1 MARGVHIKDHWSEQR
16 LFDQRAIV
24 AGAIIILFTLGLLG
38 RLFLL
43 QVIRHDYYADL
54 SQGNRVR
61 TEPIP
66 AARGLILDRQGE
78 VVAGNQ
84 PAYQLELV
92 PEEVPNLKAAL
103 DGLVQLDLIRAEDVD
118 ELKKTIRSRR
128 AFDSVPVRLR
138 MSDEDVG
145 KFAVRRFEF
154 QGVDIRTRQTRSYP
168 NGDMG
173 VHALGYVG
181 AISEA
186 DLAHIDRAAYSGTFL
201 IGKQGVESAFETKL
215 HGVNGSR
222 ELLVNAQG
230 RSVDKQGAFIPTLN
244 THAPTAGDDIVL
256 AMDLK
261 VQRAAEDALAG
272 RRGAV
277 VAIDPNNGDVIAM
290 TSRPGFDPNMFGR
303 GITRAEY
310 GALKDSI
317 DTPLLDRAMRGVY
330 PPGSTVKPVIALAGL
345 AYHLVDPDQTRFC
358 AGQFHLPGSAHL
370 YREGKG
376 GHHGWM
382 NLVEAIAKSC
392 DVYFYSLADTIGV
405 DRIAAFMSPFG
416 FGRTTG
422 LDISGELKGLLPT
435 REWKASYFKR
445 PADKMWFPGETV
457 NFGIGQGY
465 LNVTPLQMAHYVS
478 VLASRG
484 KVWKPRLVTGF
495 RDALS
500 GKLEPLAPVREPDVT
515 LATPEEWGRIY
526 AGMVG
531 AVTHGTAAG
540 AVGKNAAYPIAG
552 KTGTAQVFSVGQ
564 NEKYNEKTVSE
575 RLRDHSWFIA
585 FAPADQPRIA
595 LAVIVENGGWGASA
609 AAPIARKVL
618 DAYLLGDDGKLKPS
632 GAIGRSIL
640 PTTKPV
646 EPPQAPVPGQKRAD
660 TGPIDS
666 AGGVK
671 SPP

>member
-1 MARGVHIKDHWSEQR
+1 MA
-16 LFDQRAIV
+16 
-24 AGAIIILFTLGLLG
+24 
-38 RLFLL
+38 
-43 QVIRHDYYADL
+43 
-54 SQGNRVR
+54 
-61 TEPIP
+61 
-66 AARGLILDRQGE
+66 
-78 VVAGNQ
+78 
-84 PAYQLELV
+84 
-92 PEEVPNLKAAL
+92 
-103 DGLVQLDLIRAEDVD
+103 
-118 ELKKTIRSRR
+118 
-128 AFDSVPVRLR
+128 
-138 MSDEDVG
+138 
-145 KFAVRRFEF
+145 
-154 QGVDIRTRQTRSYP
+154 
-168 NGDMG
+168 

-186 DLAHIDRAAYSGTFL
+186 DLSHIDRAAYSGTAL
-201 IGKQGVESAFETKL
+201 IGKQGVESAYETKL

-222 ELLVNAQG
+222 EILVNAQG

-244 THAPTAGDDIVL
+244 IHAPTAGDDIVL

-272 RRGAV
+272 RRGAL

-290 TSRPGFDPNMFGR
+290 TSRPGFDPNLFGR

-310 GALKDSI
+310 GSLKDDI

-345 AYHLVDPDQTRFC
+345 AYHVVDPDQTRFC

-376 GHHGWM
+376 GHHGYM

-392 DVYFYSLADTIGV
+392 DVYFYGLADTIGV

-416 FGRTTG
+416 FGRPTG

-484 KVWKPRLVTGF
+484 KVFKPRLVTGF
-495 RDALS
+495 RDALT
-500 GKLEPLAPVREPDVT
+500 GKLEPLAPVREPDIT

-531 AVTHGTAAG
+531 AVTHGTAAL
-540 AVGKNAAYPIAG
+540 AVGKNAAYAIAG

-575 RLRDHSWFIA
+575 RLRDHSWFIS

-618 DAYLLGDDGKLKPS
+618 DAYLLGSDGKLKPPE
-632 GAIGRSIL
+632 AIGQSIL
-640 PTTKPV
+640 PTTKPL
-646 EPPQAPVPGQKRAD
+646 EPPAPVLDQKRAAA
-660 TGPIDS
+660 GAGNS
-666 AGGVK
+666 AGGVR

>member
-1 MARGVHIKDHWSEQR
+1 
-16 LFDQRAIV
+16 
-24 AGAIIILFTLGLLG
+24 
-38 RLFLL
+38 
-43 QVIRHDYYADL
+43 
-54 SQGNRVR
+54 
-61 TEPIP
+61 
-66 AARGLILDRQGE
+66 
-78 VVAGNQ
+78 
-84 PAYQLELV
+84 
-92 PEEVPNLKAAL
+92 
-103 DGLVQLDLIRAEDVD
+103 
-118 ELKKTIRSRR
+118 LKKTIRSRR

-138 MSDEDVG
+138 MSDEDVAR
-145 KFAVRRFEF
+145 FAVRRFEF
-154 QGVDIRTRQTRSYP
+154 QGLDIRTRQTRSYP
-168 NGDMG
+168 NGDMA

-201 IGKQGVESAFETKL
+201 IGKQGVESAYETKL

-222 ELLVNAQG
+222 EILVNAQG
-230 RSVDKQGAFIPTLN
+230 RSVDKQGAFIPSLR

-261 VQRAAEDALAG
+261 VQRTAEEALAG

-303 GITRAEY
+303 GITRSEY
-310 GALKDSI
+310 GALKDDI

-345 AYHLVDPDQTRFC
+345 AYHLVDPDQTKFC

-392 DVYFYSLADTIGV
+392 DVYFYGLADTIGV

-416 FGRTTG
+416 FGRATG

-495 RDALS
+495 RDALT
-500 GKLEPLAPVREPDVT
+500 GKLEPLAPLREPDVT

-540 AVGKNAAYPIAG
+540 AVGKNAAYGIAG

-585 FAPADQPRIA
+585 FAPAEQPRIA

-618 DAYLLGDDGKLKPS
+618 DAYLLGDDGKLKSPE
-632 GAIGRSIL
+632 AIGPSLL
-640 PTTKPV
+640 PPSKPV
-646 EPPQAPVPGQKRAD
+646 EPPGPVPDQKRTD
-660 TGPIDS
+660 TGPTDS
-666 AGGVK
+666 AGRVRS
-671 SPP
+671 SP

>member
-24 AGAIIILFTLGLLG
+24 AGAIIILLTLGLLG

-43 QVIRHDYYADL
+43 QVIRHEYYAEL

-66 AARGLILDRQGE
+66 AARGLILDRRGE

-92 PEEVPNLKAAL
+92 PEEVPNLQAAL

-138 MSDEDVG
+138 MSDEDVAR
-145 KFAVRRFEF
+145 FAVRRFEF

-168 NGDMG
+168 NGDMA

-201 IGKQGVESAFETKL
+201 IGKQGVESAYETKL
-215 HGVNGSR
+215 HGLNGSR

-230 RSVDKQGAFIPTLN
+230 RSVDKQGAFSPTLN

-261 VQRAAEDALAG
+261 VQHAAEDALAG

-317 DTPLLDRAMRGVY
+317 DTPLLDRAMRGTY

-358 AGQFHLPGSAHL
+358 TGQFHLPGSAHL

-376 GHHGWM
+376 GHHGWV
-382 NLVEAIAKSC
+382 NIIGAIAHSC
-392 DVYFYSLADTIGV
+392 DVYFYGLADTIGV
-405 DRIAAFMSPFG
+405 DRIATFMAPFG
-416 FGRTTG
+416 FGRPTG

-495 RDALS
+495 RDALT

-515 LATPEEWGRIY
+515 LATPEEWNRIY

-531 AVTHGTAAG
+531 AVTYGTAAL

-564 NEKYNEKTVSE
+564 NEKYNEKTVAE

-585 FAPADQPRIA
+585 FAPAEQPRIA

-632 GAIGRSIL
+632 EAIGRSIL

-646 EPPQAPVPGQKRAD
+646 EPPAPVPDQKRAD
-660 TGPIDS
+660 TSPIDS
-666 AGGVK
+666 AVRSSLK
-671 SPP
+671 

>member
-24 AGAIIILFTLGLLG
+24 AGAIIVLLTVGLLG

-43 QVIRHDYYADL
+43 QVIRHDYYAEL

-66 AARGLILDRQGE
+66 AARGLILDRHGQ

-92 PEEVPNLKAAL
+92 PEEVPNLQAAL
-103 DGLVQLDLIRAEDVD
+103 DGLVQLDLIRAEDID

-138 MSDEDVG
+138 MSDEDVAR
-145 KFAVRRFEF
+145 FAVRRFEF
-154 QGVDIRTRQTRSYP
+154 QGLDIKTRQTRSYP
-168 NGDMG
+168 NGDLA
-173 VHALGYVG
+173 VHAVGYVG

-186 DLAHIDRAAYSGTFL
+186 DLAHIDRAAYSGTAL
-201 IGKQGVESAFETKL
+201 IGKQGVESAYETKL

-222 ELLVNAQG
+222 EILVNAQG
-230 RSVDKQGAFIPTLN
+230 RSVDKQGAFIPDLN
-244 THAPTAGDDIVL
+244 THAPNAGEDIIL

-261 VQRAAEDALAG
+261 LQRTAEEAFAG
-272 RRGAV
+272 RRGAL
-277 VAIDPNNGDVIAM
+277 VAIDPNNGDVLAM
-290 TSRPGFDPNMFGR
+290 TSRPGFDPNLFGR

-310 GALKDSI
+310 TSLKDDI

-330 PPGSTVKPVIALAGL
+330 PPGSTVKPVLALAGL
-345 AYHLVDPDQTRFC
+345 AYHLVDPDQNKFC

-370 YREGKG
+370 YRESLKSGR
-376 GHHGWM
+376 HGYV
-382 NLVEAIAKSC
+382 NLVEAIARSC
-392 DVYFYSLADTIGV
+392 DVYFYGLADTIGV
-405 DRIAAFMSPFG
+405 DRIAAFMAPFG
-416 FGRTTG
+416 FGKPTG
-422 LDISGELKGLLPT
+422 LDISGELKGILPS

-465 LNVTPLQMAHYVS
+465 LNVTPLQMAHYAS

-495 RDALS
+495 RDSLT
-500 GKLEPLAPVREPDVT
+500 GKLQALPPVREPDVT
-515 LATPEEWGRIY
+515 LATPEQWERIY
-526 AGMVG
+526 AGMIG
-531 AVTHGTAAG
+531 AVTHGTAAYS
-540 AVGKNAAYPIAG
+540 VGKNLAYTAAG

-564 NEKYNEKTVSE
+564 NERYNEKTVSE
-575 RLRDHSWFIA
+575 RLRDHSWFIV
-585 FAPADQPRIA
+585 FAPADKPRIA
-595 LAVIVENGGWGASA
+595 VAVIVENGGWGSSA

-618 DAYLLGDDGKLKPS
+618 DSYLLGDDGKLKPPE
-632 GAIGRSIL
+632 AIGTSML
-640 PTTKPV
+640 PAAKPV
-646 EPPQAPVPGQKRAD
+646 EAPAPIPDQKRA
-660 TGPIDS
+660 TSPAES
-666 AGGVK
+666 TQRAG
-671 SPP
+671 

>member
-1 MARGVHIKDHWSEQR
+1 
-16 LFDQRAIV
+16 
-24 AGAIIILFTLGLLG
+24 
-38 RLFLL
+38 
-43 QVIRHDYYADL
+43 
-54 SQGNRVR
+54 
-61 TEPIP
+61 
-66 AARGLILDRQGE
+66 
-78 VVAGNQ
+78 
-84 PAYQLELV
+84 
-92 PEEVPNLKAAL
+92 
-103 DGLVQLDLIRAEDVD
+103 
-118 ELKKTIRSRR
+118 
-128 AFDSVPVRLR
+128 
-138 MSDEDVG
+138 
-145 KFAVRRFEF
+145 
-154 QGVDIRTRQTRSYP
+154 
-168 NGDMG
+168 
-173 VHALGYVG
+173 
-181 AISEA
+181 
-186 DLAHIDRAAYSGTFL
+186 
-201 IGKQGVESAFETKL
+201 
-215 HGVNGSR
+215 
-222 ELLVNAQG
+222 
-230 RSVDKQGAFIPTLN
+230 
-244 THAPTAGDDIVL
+244 
-256 AMDLK
+256 MDLK

-392 DVYFYSLADTIGV
+392 DVYFYGLADTIGV

-416 FGRTTG
+416 FGRATG

-500 GKLEPLAPVREPDVT
+500 GKLEPLAPLRDPDVT
-515 LATPEEWGRIY
+515 LATPEEWSRIY

-531 AVTHGTAAG
+531 AVTHGTAAL
-540 AVGKNAAYPIAG
+540 AVGKNAAYAIAG

-618 DAYLLGDDGKLKPS
+618 DAYLLGDDGKLKPQE
-632 GAIGRSIL
+632 AIGRSIL

-646 EPPQAPVPGQKRAD
+646 EPQQAPVPGQKRAD
-660 TGPIDS
+660 TGPMDS

>member
-24 AGAIIILFTLGLLG
+24 AGALIILLTLGLLG

-43 QVIRHDYYADL
+43 QVMRHDYYAEL

-66 AARGLILDRQGE
+66 AARGLILDRHGD

-92 PEEVPNLKAAL
+92 PEEVPNLQAAL

-138 MSDEDVG
+138 MSDEDVAR
-145 KFAVRRFEF
+145 FAVRRFEF
-154 QGVDIRTRQTRSYP
+154 QGLDIKTRQTRSYP
-168 NGDMG
+168 NGDLG

-186 DLAHIDRAAYSGTFL
+186 DLAHIDRAAYSGTAL
-201 IGKQGVESAFETKL
+201 IGKQGVESAYETKL
-215 HGVNGSR
+215 HGLNGSR
-222 ELLVNAQG
+222 EILVNAQG
-230 RSVDKQGAFIPTLN
+230 RSVDKQGAFIPNLR

-261 VQRAAEDALAG
+261 TQRTAEDALAG
-272 RRGAV
+272 RRGAL

-303 GITRAEY
+303 GITKAEY
-310 GALKDSI
+310 NELKDNI
-317 DTPLLDRAMRGVY
+317 DTPLLDRSMRGVY

-345 AYHLVDPDQTRFC
+345 AYHVVDPDQTRFC

-392 DVYFYSLADTIGV
+392 DVYFYGLADQIGV
-405 DRIAAFMSPFG
+405 DHIATFMSPFG
-416 FGRTTG
+416 FGRATG
-422 LDISGELKGLLPT
+422 IDISGELHGLLPD
-435 REWKASYFKR
+435 RGWKAAHFAR

-484 KVWKPRLVTGF
+484 KVFRPRLVTGF
-495 RDALS
+495 RDALT
-500 GKLEPLAPVREPDVT
+500 GEAKPLAPIREPDIT
-515 LATPEEWGRIY
+515 LATPEQWARIY

-531 AVTHGTAAG
+531 AVTHGTAAL
-540 AVGKNAAYPIAG
+540 AVGKNSTYQIAG

-564 NEKYNEKTVSE
+564 NEKYNEKTVAE

-585 FAPADQPRIA
+585 FAPAEQPRIA

-618 DAYLLGDDGKLKPS
+618 DAYLLGEDGKLKAP
-632 GAIGRSIL
+632 APVDTTL
-640 PTTKPV
+640 PAPKLMQPN
-646 EPPQAPVPGQKRAD
+646 APVPDQKRA
-660 TGPIDS
+660 TTPAPS
-666 AGGVK
+666 AQKAG
-671 SPP
+671 